1 MERKTLV
8 LATDVELGIK
18 VLRVLITV
26 LGLE

>member
-1 MERKTLV
+1 VERKTLV